1 MLMTSL
7 SSYDVISV
15 ISSITD
21 RVYGV
26 IFTLLMTSLPVY
38 DVISLAK
45 QVFETS
51 FHLCK

>member
-21 RVYGV
+21 RIYGV
-26 IFTLLMTSLPVY
+26 IFSILMTSLPVY
-38 DVISLAK
+38 DVITLAK
-45 QVFETS
+45 LVLMLPQS
-51 FHLCK
+51 S